1 MGGGREV
8 ELKPE
13 MWVSADVGQGINLVR
28 QMQNVSSPTTK
39 VIWVVIVAVVVVLTT
54 GRNLEVVVMKKL
66 SSEDR
71 GSERPSSAVGKNEV
85 LMHAPIRWECP
96 SIKHLKL

>member
-1 MGGGREV
+1 
-8 ELKPE
+8 
-13 MWVSADVGQGINLVR
+13 MWLSADVGHGINLVR

-66 SSEDR
+66 SSEER
-71 GSERPSSAVGKNEV
+71 GSERPSYAVAKKRSADACPDPLGMS
-85 LMHAPIRWECP
+85 LDQAPEIVD
-96 SIKHLKL
+96 SASH